1 MKSYRILLLVEFEN
15 GFFDITLDAESQ
27 TDAEQKAKEKLI
39 ASYPIYRNRKIT
51 VYK

>member
-1 MKSYRILLLVEFEN
+1 MKTYRILLSVEFEN

-27 TDAEQKAKEKLI
+27 VAAEKKAKEKLI
-39 ASYPIYRNRKIT
+39 DSYPIYRNRKIT